1 MKPYKTYS
9 KNGRVYIEANHRFS
23 RVIVSGSTEKEAIR
37 NYFQAIG
44 ALL

>member
-23 RVIVSGSTEKEAIR
+23 RIMVSGLTRAEATH
-37 NYFQAIG
+37 NYFKAIG
-44 ALL
+44 ALS